1 MNKVASFFERRFK
14 LKENNT
20 NIKTELIAGI
30 TTFATMAYV
39 LATVPSIM
47 TNAGFDRGATLTAVI
62 LLIVGTTVA
71 MAFVTNK
78 PFALGPGLGS
88 VGVFAATMV
97 ASDGI
102 PVSIATGVIFWSGVL
117 FMIISF
123 VGLREAIVKAI
134 PHSIKISISAGIGL
148 FIALLG
154 FKSAGIIV
162 ANAKK
167 NTLGFGDLTSSV
179 AVLAIIGFIILLVFE
194 VRQIKGGMLIAI
206 AVTTLIGIPMG
217 VTVIPETFF
226 MAPSSISELAFNID
240 IIGSFNIEY
249 IPFLFA
255 FFVPD
260 FFSTFGTIIGV
271 GAKAGYLDENGNM
284 EGIDSCFKVDAVATT
299 VGACLCIPCMT
310 TYLESAAGV
319 EAGGR
324 TGLTAIG
331 TAMMFLCTL
340 LVTPLALMIPAAATA
355 PVLMLI
361 GIKMLGSMR
370 HINYDDITEYLP
382 AFIAIVLTIFSN
394 NIANGIAAAVIS
406 YVILKVAS
414 GREVYSKVPRLM
426 YGLSVVL
433 AYYFYTVAV

>member
-206 AVTTLIGIPMG
+206 ALTTLIGIPMG

-240 IIGSFNIEY
+240 IIGAFNIEY
-249 IPFLFA
+249 LPFLFA

-271 GAKAGYLDENGNM
+271 GAKAGYLDENGDM
-284 EGIDSCFKVDAVATT
+284 EGMDDCFKVDAIATT
-299 VGACLCIPCMT
+299 AGACLCIPCMT
-310 TYLESAAGV
+310 TYLESAAGI

-361 GIKMLGSMR
+361 GIKMLSSMR

-433 AYYFYTVAV
+433 AYYFYTVAI